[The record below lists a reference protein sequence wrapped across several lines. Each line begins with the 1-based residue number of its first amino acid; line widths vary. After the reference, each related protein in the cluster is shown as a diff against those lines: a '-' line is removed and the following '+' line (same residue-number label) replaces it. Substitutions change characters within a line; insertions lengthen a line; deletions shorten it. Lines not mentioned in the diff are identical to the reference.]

1 MVGLGCVAT
10 AIWLA
15 PAPLVLEA
23 SRGGPPAFYTSGRCV
38 DLRSAGPYLL
48 HKAPGC
54 VDGDAV
60 GGGFAAAHRMVIYI
74 KRGFV

>member
-1 MVGLGCVAT
+1 MGCSRGL
-10 AIWLA
+10 L
-15 PAPLVLEA
+15 PEA
-23 SRGGPPAFYTSGRCV
+23 SIEGPLGLYTSGRCV
-38 DLRSAGPYLL
+38 DLPCAGPLLL

-60 GGGFAAAHRMVIYI
+60 GGGFAAANRMAFYI